1 MTVPGPE
8 KRDAPSVSVGGFTS
22 DSKKWWPGVSVPRF
36 LASTAFVTVLQT
48 TAFHP
53 VGVIKVK
60 LQVNAQPQH
69 LGRAFVSMAKQ
80 LIAEQGWRQGFF
92 RGLSF
97 ACAAAIPVQYSYI
110 FAYNSS
116 LEQLERRYDAA
127 VASQSQSI
135 SSKSRSK
142 YSWANNVP
150 RAFLPA
156 VAGAAADLAST
167 PFRLPQVCE
176 AGQLKKKKN
185 IDL

>member
-1 MTVPGPE
+1 MPVPGPE
-8 KRDAPSVSVGGFTS
+8 KRDARSDSVGGSTS

-53 VGVIKVK
+53 VGAIKVK

-80 LIAEQGWRQGFF
+80 LVAEQGWRQGWF

-97 ACAAAIPVQYSYI
+97 AYTAAIPVQYSYI

-116 LEQLERRYDAA
+116 LKQLERRYDAA
-127 VASQSQSI
+127 VASQSQS
-135 SSKSRSK
+135 KSRSK
-142 YSWANNVP
+142 YSWANTMP

-176 AGQLKKKKN
+176 AGQLEKKKM
-185 IDL
+185 